1 MCGLEGRKVWAAVGE
16 RLGKSGGSTVSVR
29 FGPFVLHTDRRRLL
43 RDGVDVHL
51 TPKAFDLLALL
62 VARAPSVVPKGE
74 IHTALWPDTFVS
86 EATLAGLVKELR
98 RALGDDGV
106 GAVIRTVHRIGF
118 AFDGEAIA
126 APPAHLTPDVARW
139 LVVGARRIPLGE
151 GVNVIGRD
159 AAAAVCLDVPGV
171 SRRHAQIVVENG
183 KATLED
189 LGSKN
194 GTLVADRPVRGPVTL
209 RNKDRIQVATELLIF
224 DASASGIST
233 ATLTARRRG
242 HHPTAKRRR

>member
-1 MCGLEGRKVWAAVGE
+1 
-16 RLGKSGGSTVSVR
+16 VSVR

-51 TPKAFDLLALL
+51 TPKAFDLLSLL
-62 VARAPSVVPKGE
+62 LARAPSVVPKAE
-74 IHTALWPDTFVS
+74 VHAALWPDTFVS
-86 EATLAGLVKELR
+86 EATLAGLVKEVR
-98 RALGDDGV
+98 RAVGDDGV

-118 AFDGEAIA
+118 AFEGAVA
-126 APPAHLTPDVARW
+126 APPAHATPDVARW
-139 LVVGARRIPLGE
+139 LVVGARRMPLGE

-159 AAAAVCLDVPGV
+159 AAAAICLDVPGV

-194 GTLVADRPVRGPVTL
+194 GTLIADRPVRGQVTL

-224 DASASGIST
+224 HAAGRGAST
-233 ATLTARRRG
+233 ATEPGQRRS
-242 HHPTAKRRR
+242 HSPLPKRRR